1 MPAIQPGLKSTLYAA
16 NKSTWNQKSNLQ
28 SLLTAQ
34 PRFQGRLIAWQQD
47 ELSEEKEHEKSL
59 KSAGQPTQ
67 TGKTATKSIS
77 GHIQSFMTGLIGL
90 LPPRALHALEHKNL
104 FAGHYMPELK
114 VSLREVKKQHPHL
127 KEMLDQIEEVSFQS
141 SHYPDVRN
149 YGWFIPPKAGKP
161 TILHAMGNK
170 SSLVS
175 ILRYQPLVEEGFGFM
190 AYEYPGYGS
199 TPGKPSELALYQSAF
214 MASEFLQ
221 QVKRIPAEEQVFY
234 GISLG
239 GAVTAELAHR
249 VGRNK
254 AVILESTMT
263 SFPEVARR
271 KVENYA
277 PAWLAPLHKLTFSQ
291 MHSIEKMPAIKAPLL
306 VLHGEKDT
314 LMPRHFAH
322 QLWERAGTPLPQ
334 KKLIT
339 FSDQGHNIDTGH
351 SIPAIRQFLKGLL
364 PDKATTQG

>member
-1 MPAIQPGLKSTLYAA
+1 MPAIQPGLKSTLYTAS
-16 NKSTWNQKSNLQ
+16 KSTWTPKSNLQ
-28 SLLTAQ
+28 SLVTDQ
-34 PRFQGRLIAWQQD
+34 PRFQGRLLGWTQD
-47 ELSEEKEHEKSL
+47 KLAEEKEHPKSQ
-59 KSAGQPTQ
+59 KSSGQSTKA
-67 TGKTATKSIS
+67 GKTANKTIV

-114 VSLREVKKQHPHL
+114 VSLAEVKKQHPHL
-127 KEMLDQIEEVSFQS
+127 KEMLAQIEEVSFQS
-141 SHYPDVRN
+141 SHYPDIRN

-175 ILRYQPLVEEGFGFM
+175 ILRYQPLIEDGYGYM

-199 TPGKPSELALYQSAF
+199 TPGKPSELGLYQSAF

-221 QVKRIPAEEQVFY
+221 QVKHIPAEEQVFH

-249 VGRNK
+249 VDRNK

-263 SFPEVARR
+263 SFPDAAKR

-277 PAWLAPLHKLTFSQ
+277 PAWLAPLHNLTISQ
-291 MHSIEKMPAIKAPLL
+291 MQSIEKMPAIKAPLL

-322 QLWERAGTPLPQ
+322 QLWERAGTPCHQ

-339 FSDQGHNIDTGH
+339 FDDQGHNIDTGH
-351 SIPAIRQFLKGLL
+351 SIPAIRQFLKELL
-364 PDKATTQG
+364 QNPAT

>member
-1 MPAIQPGLKSTLYAA
+1 MPAIQSGLKSPLYASS
-16 NKSTWNQKSNLQ
+16 KRTWAQKSNVQ
-28 SLLTAQ
+28 SRITAQ
-34 PRFQGRLIAWQQD
+34 PRFQGRLLQWNPEEGA
-47 ELSEEKEHEKSL
+47 EEKEALKPQKST
-59 KSAGQPTQ
+59 GQ
-67 TGKTATKSIS
+67 GSKE
-77 GHIQSFMTGLIGL
+77 GHTLIGQIQSLMTSLIGL

-114 VSLREVKKQHPHL
+114 VSLTEVKKQHPHL
-127 KEMLDQIEEVSFQS
+127 KEMLAQIEEVSFQS

-149 YGWFIPPKAGKP
+149 YGWFIPPKGGKP

-175 ILRYQPLVEEGFGFM
+175 ILRYQPLVDEGYGFM

-221 QVKRIPAEEQVFY
+221 QVKRIPVEDQVFH

-263 SFPEVARR
+263 SFPDVARR

-291 MHSIEKMPAIKAPLL
+291 MQSIEKMPAIKAPLL
-306 VLHGEKDT
+306 VLHGDKDT

-339 FSDQGHNIDTGH
+339 FRDQGHNIDTGH
-351 SIPAIRQFLKGLL
+351 SVPAIRQFLKELTHSPQSSGN
-364 PDKATTQG
+364 

>member
-1 MPAIQPGLKSTLYAA
+1 MPAIQPGLKPALYASTS
-16 NKSTWNQKSNLQ
+16 KSALRHQPGLPA
-28 SLLTAQ
+28 LAAAQ
-34 PRFQGRLIAWQQD
+34 PRFQGRLLNWR
-47 ELSEEKEHEKSL
+47 EEEPAEAPENRKPEKTGNQVPQTVF
-59 KSAGQPTQ
+59 GQIQ
-67 TGKTATKSIS
+67 TL
-77 GHIQSFMTGLIGL
+77 MTSLIGL

-104 FAGHYMPELK
+104 FAGHYMPDLK
-114 VSLREVKKQHPHL
+114 VSLPEVKKQHPHL
-127 KEMLDQIEEVSFQS
+127 KEMLEQIEEVSFQS
-141 SHYPDVRN
+141 SHYPDIRN

-175 ILRYQPLVEEGFGFM
+175 ILRYHPLIEDGYGFM

-199 TPGKPSELALYQSAF
+199 TPGKPSELGLYQSAF

-221 QVKRIPAEEQVFY
+221 QVKRIPAEEQVFH

-249 VGRNK
+249 VNRNK

-263 SFPEVARR
+263 SFPDVAKR

-291 MHSIEKMPAIKAPLL
+291 MQSIEKMPAIKAPLL
-306 VLHGEKDT
+306 VLHGDKDT

-322 QLWERAGTPLPQ
+322 QLWERAGTPLPL

-339 FSDQGHNIDTGH
+339 FRDQGHNIDTGH
-351 SIPAIRQFLKGLL
+351 SVPAIRQFLKEL
-364 PDKATTQG
+364 PKSPVA